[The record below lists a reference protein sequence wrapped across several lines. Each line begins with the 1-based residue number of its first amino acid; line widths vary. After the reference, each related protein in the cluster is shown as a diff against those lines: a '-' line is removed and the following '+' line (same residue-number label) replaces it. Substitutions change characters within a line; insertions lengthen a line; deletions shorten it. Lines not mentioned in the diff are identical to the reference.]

1 MLLPL
6 FAAELSAVETTIEV
20 HIDGEAIADA
30 NVNVRRGWTTEST
43 LKTDELGRAVFD
55 CNGCTVIADHVISGE
70 SFVSHE
76 ITPNASLALN
86 RVELR
91 RQVTLSGTVSV
102 PKMCDCTYSFNNLD
116 TGHNIGSGRGAVNG
130 LEWPFEQVVPAGRYR
145 IVVETSTWDQ
155 KLGRV
160 APADRYLASVGVDAR
175 EKSVSGITIAAE
187 PSPGNPRFS
196 KIPPNGLLISGTPP
210 DGRGYSKISGLPGS
224 VEPLVRL
231 NVQNLQTGQVA
242 EGASES
248 DGSFEV
254 RLIAPPGSSV
264 LVAQDRHAIDNYN
277 DPANLPGTVVR
288 IPIENEGLA
297 ISTGQRLNGRNQN
310 AVGAKSKVYGGTDP
324 GVAWLSG
331 TLESKVKL
339 RVN

>member
-1 MLLPL
+1 MIIKLRAWVFMLLPL

-30 NVNVRRGWTTEST
+30 SVNVRKGWTTEST
-43 LKTDELGRAVFD
+43 LKTDESGRAVID

-102 PKMCDCTYSFNNLD
+102 PKMCNCNFSFNNLD
-116 TGHNIGSGRGAVNG
+116 TGYSLGVGSGLFAN

-160 APADRYLASVGVDAR
+160 APADRYLASVGVDA
-175 EKSVSGITIAAE
+175 
-187 PSPGNPRFS
+187 
-196 KIPPNGLLISGTPP
+196 
-210 DGRGYSKISGLPGS
+210 
-224 VEPLVRL
+224 
-231 NVQNLQTGQVA
+231 
-242 EGASES
+242 
-248 DGSFEV
+248 
-254 RLIAPPGSSV
+254 
-264 LVAQDRHAIDNYN
+264 
-277 DPANLPGTVVR
+277 
-288 IPIENEGLA
+288 
-297 ISTGQRLNGRNQN
+297 
-310 AVGAKSKVYGGTDP
+310 
-324 GVAWLSG
+324 
-331 TLESKVKL
+331 
-339 RVN
+339 